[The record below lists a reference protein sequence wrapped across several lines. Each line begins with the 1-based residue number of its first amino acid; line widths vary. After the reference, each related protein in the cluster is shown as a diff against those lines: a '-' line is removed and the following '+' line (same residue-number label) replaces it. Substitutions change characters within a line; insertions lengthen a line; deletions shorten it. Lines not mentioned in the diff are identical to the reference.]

1 MRSRLLSRTGSRRR
15 SSSGGGRIACAPRE
29 CRPSLAN
36 VRPTDRTT
44 PEEPFPPAPAQHCG
58 RRACRAPRK
67 MARRL
72 VAPRQSAAIARHRFR
87 QARSE
92 ARTCVACFDT
102 VIDCTVAA
110 DWDRS
115 SAAAAD
121 TAVDWDRSSA
131 AAADTA
137 VDWERSSAA
146 AADTAVDWDRSSA
159 AAADTAVDWDRSSA
173 AVVDIAVDW
182 NCSSVAEADTAV
194 GRNSSWDQGPR
205 YHTDRMSCRRRPAA
219 PGPVRKNNLD
229 RRHCRGCRRSR
240 DHKRIHKES
249 HNPDNR
255 FHRKIRDRRAA
266 RTNVEPRSRHHSSSG
281 LPSIRAVR
289 RIRGGSQSSVLRRN
303 GFRRK
308 NRAGRNRGYH
318 RQNSDPGCCPPI
330 LWRDYC
336 ARLQTYRR
344 DSGPSRPPVSMPS
357 AACQSQT
364 RSMRIFGA
372 LPKVSFFPYI

>member
-1 MRSRLLSRTGSRRR
+1 MRSRLRSRTGSRRR

-36 VRPTDRTT
+36 VRPTDRTK
-44 PEEPFPPAPAQHCG
+44 PEEPFPPALAQRCG

-67 MARRL
+67 MTRRL

-121 TAVDWDRSSA
+121 TALDWDRSSA

-146 AADTAVDWDRSSA
+146 AADTAADWDRSSAAASDAAVDLYRSSA

-205 YHTDRMSCRRRPAA
+205 YHTDRMSC
-219 PGPVRKNNLD
+219 L
-229 RRHCRGCRRSR
+229 S
-240 DHKRIHKES
+240 
-249 HNPDNR
+249 
-255 FHRKIRDRRAA
+255 
-266 RTNVEPRSRHHSSSG
+266 
-281 LPSIRAVR
+281 
-289 RIRGGSQSSVLRRN
+289 
-303 GFRRK
+303 
-308 NRAGRNRGYH
+308 
-318 RQNSDPGCCPPI
+318 
-330 LWRDYC
+330 
-336 ARLQTYRR
+336 
-344 DSGPSRPPVSMPS
+344 
-357 AACQSQT
+357 
-364 RSMRIFGA
+364 
-372 LPKVSFFPYI
+372 